1 MTTAALALAP
11 LVRGGL
17 VEPTGIIVDAAS
29 GVSGAGRPPKAN
41 TTFCTVDEDFT
52 AYGLLNHR
60 HTPEIE
66 RPSPQRVRGRPA
78 DERARC
84 CSRRTSRR

>member
-1 MTTAALALAP
+1 MTTAALTLAP
-11 LVRGGL
+11 LVHGGL
-17 VEPTGIIVDAAS
+17 VEPAGIIVDAAS

-52 AYGLLNHR
+52 AYGLLDHR

-66 RPSPQRVRGRPA
+66 MAIAASAAAGRAPP
-78 DERARC
+78 RCRC
-84 CSRRTSRR
+84 CSRRTWPR